1 MIIQGLNGAPAPSPI
16 EVPLCHHT
24 SWHSALTQTREP
36 RVRFRLYCL
45 RTHPFYRNTVQ
56 YSHLSS
62 STLHLLDSI
71 PTSCSSRACIPP
83 HSCNLAADV
92 LNAAAVL
99 NIQPRDPTRFCRGL
113 DPTIAAA
120 KSACP
125 CVAVFR
131 TTHHTASPPLPTP
144 FFLLKP
150 FLSFASP
157 RFAEPSW
164 CCHFMF
170 FAGVKA
176 FGPGTSFA

>member
-1 MIIQGLNGAPAPSPI
+1 MAFCVKLKLGNRVYAFGSTVCARTRSVATLYSTAIFLPQHPACLTAFL
-16 EVPLCHHT
+16 PL
-24 SWHSALTQTREP
+24 
-36 RVRFRLYCL
+36 
-45 RTHPFYRNTVQ
+45 
-56 YSHLSS
+56 
-62 STLHLLDSI
+62 
-71 PTSCSSRACIPP
+71 CSSRACNPP

-99 NIQPRDPTRFCRGL
+99 NIQPRDPTRFYRGL

-131 TTHHTASPPLPTP
+131 TTHHTVSPPLPTP

-157 RFAEPSW
+157 RFAAPSW